1 MAFEQLEIEKRIR
14 ELLELID
21 YLENLEKEFLGT
33 MEKIHQLNDRPEQR
47 QQYTSEQRFVYLE
60 IPKMQGI
67 ENVRTQ
73 LIFTRREVEKL
84 KKLLS

>member
-1 MAFEQLEIEKRIR
+1 MALEQLEIEKKVR
-14 ELLELID
+14 EIIEQID

-33 MEKIHQLNDRPEQR
+33 MENIHQLNDRPEQR
-47 QQYTSEQRFVYLE
+47 KVYNSDQRFVYLE

-73 LIFTRREVEKL
+73 LVFARRELARL
-84 KKLLS
+84 KALL